1 MKMAIDG
8 YHLPLRWTALS
19 GALFGALT
27 GYWPVLALAAAPA
40 ASRVVL
46 AVHGGTGMAK
56 ADLTP
61 EVEKLL
67 RAELGAALDA
77 GCRALGEPTGTSV
90 DAVEAAIMVLEDSPL
105 FNAGRGAVFTR
116 EGRNE
121 LDASIMTGLGR
132 KAGAVAGVTNVKN
145 PIRAAR
151 AVMDQSPHVLL
162 IGRGAEIFAAEA
174 GLELASPDYFWTER
188 RWHQLQ
194 DFLRDQ
200 ETGQPPAK
208 TAGSAPTAQNGPTR
222 PGSVHEWGT
231 VGAVALDRNGNLAA
245 GTSTGGMTGKRP
257 GRVGDSPII
266 GAGTYADNATCAVS
280 ATGHGEYFIRY
291 AVAHEIVARMRYNH
305 QSLESAAADVVL
317 QELKM
322 AGGEGGVIALDG
334 KGNFSA
340 PFSSEGLYRGS
351 IDQDGN
357 QMIALYKD

>member
-1 MKMAIDG
+1 MKMPIDC
-8 YHLPLRWTALS
+8 HQLPLRWTALS
-19 GALFGALT
+19 GALFGALA
-27 GYWPVLALAAAPA
+27 GCWPMLALSAAPA
-40 ASRVVL
+40 ASRIVL

-61 EVEKLL
+61 DMEKQL
-67 RAELGAALDA
+67 RAELSAALDV
-77 GCRALGEPTGTSV
+77 GYRVLGKPTGTSV
-90 DAVEAAIMVLEDSPL
+90 DAVEAAIQVLEDSPL
-105 FNAGRGAVFTR
+105 FNAGRGAVFTS

-121 LDASIMTGLGR
+121 LDASIMMGLGR

-162 IGRGAEIFAAEA
+162 IGRGAESFAAEA
-174 GLELASPDYFWTER
+174 GLEIVSPDYFWTER

-194 DFLRDQ
+194 DFLR
-200 ETGQPPAK
+200 EKEAKASGNSASTGAVL
-208 TAGSAPTAQNGPTR
+208 QNDPKL
-222 PGSVHEWGT
+222 PGVVHEWGT

-291 AVAHEIVARMRYNH
+291 AVAHEIVARMKYNQ
-305 QSLESAAADVVL
+305 QSLEAAAADVVL
-317 QELKM
+317 KEMKS
-322 AGGEGGVIALDG
+322 AGGEGGVIALDA

-340 PFSSEGLYRGS
+340 PFNSEGLYRGS
-351 IDQDGN
+351 IDEDGK
-357 QMIALYKD
+357 QIVALYQE